1 MSTLK
6 IIGLQVGQSQTAANN
21 FTIYQPNT
29 PDGTVRIGNG
39 NAGSVTDLLT
49 INSSGNVGIGTSSP
63 GAYRL
68 AISGDSNSYVV
79 GTKIGRAHV

>member
-6 IIGLQVGQSQTAANN
+6 INGLQVGQSLTAANN

-39 NAGSVTDLLT
+39 NVGSVTDLLT
-49 INSSGNVGIGTSSP
+49 LTSAGNRSEEHTSELQS
-63 GAYRL
+63 
-68 AISGDSNSYVV
+68 
-79 GTKIGRAHV
+79 H